1 MLRALVFALL
11 SVAVPHAASVQN
23 VVVLRIKVVLVDGAG
38 KATPVPR
45 HALLVSDNPASAP
58 PRQVV
63 TALDGTAEIK
73 LRPGSYLIES
83 DRPVLFQGKAYQWTE
98 IVEIAAGREAVLEL
112 TADKAEVEAAPA
124 TAPATTTTA
133 TTAGSTAR
141 VENDPA
147 FLLPQWQDSV
157 VVLWTPTTRAT
168 GFVVNALGLIAT
180 NNRGIGGATSVE
192 VQLTPSIKVAG
203 SVIAADAAR
212 DVAIVWIDPQAIAS
226 VRPVPMPCAEAT
238 KPTISR
244 GQEIFAIGAPF
255 RRQKGMTPGTAGTA
269 HQHVI
274 ASDLLIAR
282 GGAGG
287 PVFSASGTLVG
298 ITSIAQDKDEGT
310 LGNTPIARI
319 EGACEVVAAAETKMK
334 GGAAP
339 AATHLPV
346 EPATP
351 FPVDAIKDIVQR
363 RAGSLSPYEMAASAF
378 DVAFITPV
386 LTYGAQ
392 YQSDLVNRRG
402 SGGARIPPTEPAS
415 VRPLLYFAN
424 WSDYLS
430 DFPAVL
436 LVRVTPKLTEGFW
449 TTVGRAAARTQGMA
463 IPPIKRFSS
472 GFLRLSAF
480 CGDKEVTP
488 IHPFKLEQRISE
500 NDSIYE
506 GLYVFDPGAL
516 GPQCGS
522 VKLVLYSEKEPAKGD
537 ARVVDPKMVQQ
548 IWDDFAAYRDL
559 KR

>member
-11 SVAVPHAASVQN
+11 AVAVPHAASVQN
-23 VVVLRIKVVLVDGAG
+23 VVVLRIKVVLVDSDG

-98 IVEIAAGREAVLEL
+98 IVEIAAGRDAVLEL

-124 TAPATTTTA
+124 TAPATTTT
-133 TTAGSTAR
+133 TKTAGSTAR

-168 GFVVNALGLIAT
+168 GFVVNALGLVAT

-226 VRPVPMPCAEAT
+226 VRPVPLPCSEAT

-255 RRQKGMTPGTAGTA
+255 RRPKGMTPGTAGTA

-319 EGACEVVAAAETKMK
+319 EGACEVVAAAETEMK

-339 AATHLPV
+339 TATHLPV
-346 EPATP
+346 EPTTP

-392 YQSDLVNRRG
+392 YQS
-402 SGGARIPPTEPAS
+402 
-415 VRPLLYFAN
+415 
-424 WSDYLS
+424 
-430 DFPAVL
+430 
-436 LVRVTPKLTEGFW
+436 
-449 TTVGRAAARTQGMA
+449 
-463 IPPIKRFSS
+463 
-472 GFLRLSAF
+472 
-480 CGDKEVTP
+480 
-488 IHPFKLEQRISE
+488 
-500 NDSIYE
+500 
-506 GLYVFDPGAL
+506 
-516 GPQCGS
+516 
-522 VKLVLYSEKEPAKGD
+522 
-537 ARVVDPKMVQQ
+537 
-548 IWDDFAAYRDL
+548 
-559 KR
+559 